1 MDAELKV
8 LEKLFQQCQQD
19 NGPKRIRY
27 MNFINLTY
35 DLETSED
42 ENIALVK
49 KLGEKEYVKLKLSVV
64 GDLKSAEL
72 TRKGLTYFVEQLDV
86 YPQIEEKIIKTLQK
100 TYPITVNQLRKQIGL
115 PKSIVDI
122 ELKKMQSKN
131 ILTLEPLPDK
141 VFIRLIRTDF
151 RFVGKRTQQK
161 FIKRKTGRRVTT
173 EENREY
179 DGIMYG

>member
-42 ENIALVK
+42 ENMALVK

-86 YPQIEEKIIKTLQK
+86 YPQIQEKIIKTLLEAETSLTNNNIYEK
-100 TYPITVNQLRKQIGL
+100 TGDRLLHNQLIFMEMAIQPRNRYRL
-115 PKSIVDI
+115 
-122 ELKKMQSKN
+122 LKLQ
-131 ILTLEPLPDK
+131 
-141 VFIRLIRTDF
+141 
-151 RFVGKRTQQK
+151 
-161 FIKRKTGRRVTT
+161 
-173 EENREY
+173 
-179 DGIMYG
+179 

>member
-49 KLGEKEYVKLKLSVV
+49 KLEENNYVKLKLSVV

-86 YPQIEEKIIKTLQK
+86 YPQIQEKIIKTLLEAE
-100 TYPITVNQLRKQIGL
+100 TSLTNN
-115 PKSIVDI
+115 
-122 ELKKMQSKN
+122 N
-131 ILTLEPLPDK
+131 IYE
-141 VFIRLIRTDF
+141 
-151 RFVGKRTQQK
+151 
-161 FIKRKTGRRVTT
+161 KTGIDFCTINSFLWKWQYNPETDTGYLNYSETMNNYQIFDILIEPSKV
-173 EENREY
+173 EELEKLLK
-179 DGIMYG
+179 

>member
-49 KLGEKEYVKLKLSVV
+49 KLEENNYVKLKLSVV

-86 YPQIEEKIIKTLQK
+86 YPQIQEKIIKTLLEAE
-100 TYPITVNQLRKQIGL
+100 TALTNN
-115 PKSIVDI
+115 
-122 ELKKMQSKN
+122 N
-131 ILTLEPLPDK
+131 IYE
-141 VFIRLIRTDF
+141 
-151 RFVGKRTQQK
+151 
-161 FIKRKTGRRVTT
+161 KTGIDFCTINSFLWKWKYNPETDTGYLNYNETMNNYQIFDILIEPNKV
-173 EENREY
+173 EELEKLLEK
-179 DGIMYG
+179 

>member
-42 ENIALVK
+42 ETFKLLK
-49 KLGEKEYVKLKLSVV
+49 KLEENNYVKLKLSVV

-86 YPQIEEKIIKTLQK
+86 YPQIQEKIIKTLLEAE
-100 TYPITVNQLRKQIGL
+100 TSLTNN
-115 PKSIVDI
+115 
-122 ELKKMQSKN
+122 N
-131 ILTLEPLPDK
+131 IYE
-141 VFIRLIRTDF
+141 
-151 RFVGKRTQQK
+151 
-161 FIKRKTGRRVTT
+161 KTGIDFCTINSFLWKWHYNPETDTGYLNYSETMNNYQIFDILIEPSKV
-173 EENREY
+173 EEFEKL
-179 DGIMYG
+179 IE

>member
-49 KLGEKEYVKLKLSVV
+49 KLEENNYVKLKLSVV

-86 YPQIEEKIIKTLQK
+86 YPQIQEKIIKTLLEAE
-100 TYPITVNQLRKQIGL
+100 TALTNN
-115 PKSIVDI
+115 
-122 ELKKMQSKN
+122 N
-131 ILTLEPLPDK
+131 IYE
-141 VFIRLIRTDF
+141 
-151 RFVGKRTQQK
+151 
-161 FIKRKTGRRVTT
+161 KTGIDFCTINSFLWKWKYNPETDTGYLNYNETMNNYQIFDILIEPSKV
-173 EENREY
+173 EELEKLLK
-179 DGIMYG
+179 

>member
-42 ENIALVK
+42 ETFKLLK
-49 KLGEKEYVKLKLSVV
+49 KLEENNYVKLKLSVV

-86 YPQIEEKIIKTLQK
+86 YPQIQEKIIKTLLEAE
-100 TYPITVNQLRKQIGL
+100 TALTNN
-115 PKSIVDI
+115 
-122 ELKKMQSKN
+122 N
-131 ILTLEPLPDK
+131 IYE
-141 VFIRLIRTDF
+141 
-151 RFVGKRTQQK
+151 
-161 FIKRKTGRRVTT
+161 KTGIDFCTINSFLWKWKYNPETDTGYLNYNETMNNYQIFDILIEPSKV
-173 EENREY
+173 EELEKLLES
-179 DGIMYG
+179 

>member
-86 YPQIEEKIIKTLQK
+86 YPQIQEKIIKTLLEAE
-100 TYPITVNQLRKQIGL
+100 TALTNN
-115 PKSIVDI
+115 
-122 ELKKMQSKN
+122 N
-131 ILTLEPLPDK
+131 IYE
-141 VFIRLIRTDF
+141 
-151 RFVGKRTQQK
+151 
-161 FIKRKTGRRVTT
+161 KTGIDFCTINSFLWKWKYNPETDTGYLNYNETMNNYQIFDILIEPSKV
-173 EENREY
+173 EELEKLLK
-179 DGIMYG
+179 

>member
-35 DLETSED
+35 DQETSED

-49 KLGEKEYVKLKLSVV
+49 KLEENNYVKLKLSVV

-86 YPQIEEKIIKTLQK
+86 YPQIQEKIIKTLLEAE
-100 TYPITVNQLRKQIGL
+100 TALTNN
-115 PKSIVDI
+115 
-122 ELKKMQSKN
+122 N
-131 ILTLEPLPDK
+131 IYE
-141 VFIRLIRTDF
+141 
-151 RFVGKRTQQK
+151 
-161 FIKRKTGRRVTT
+161 KTGIDFCTINSFLWKWKYNPETDTGYLNYNETINNYQIFDILIEPNKV
-173 EENREY
+173 EELEKLLEK
-179 DGIMYG
+179 

>member
-72 TRKGLTYFVEQLDV
+72 TRKGLIYFTEQLDV
-86 YPQIEEKIIKTLQK
+86 YPQIQEKIIKTLLEAE
-100 TYPITVNQLRKQIGL
+100 TALTNN
-115 PKSIVDI
+115 
-122 ELKKMQSKN
+122 N
-131 ILTLEPLPDK
+131 IYE
-141 VFIRLIRTDF
+141 
-151 RFVGKRTQQK
+151 
-161 FIKRKTGRRVTT
+161 KTGIDFCTINSFLWKWKYNPETDTGYLNYNETMNNYQIFDILIEPSKV
-173 EENREY
+173 EELEKLLK
-179 DGIMYG
+179 

>member
-42 ENIALVK
+42 ETFELLK
-49 KLGEKEYVKLKLSVV
+49 KLEENNYVKLKLSVV
-64 GDLKSAEL
+64 GGLKSAEL

-86 YPQIEEKIIKTLQK
+86 YPQIQEKIIKTLLEAE
-100 TYPITVNQLRKQIGL
+100 TALTNN
-115 PKSIVDI
+115 
-122 ELKKMQSKN
+122 N
-131 ILTLEPLPDK
+131 IYE
-141 VFIRLIRTDF
+141 
-151 RFVGKRTQQK
+151 
-161 FIKRKTGRRVTT
+161 KTGVDFCTINSFLWKWKYNPET
-173 EENREY
+173 DTGYLNYNETMNNYQIFDILIEPSKVEELEKLLK
-179 DGIMYG
+179 

>member
-49 KLGEKEYVKLKLSVV
+49 KLEENNYVKLKLSVV

-86 YPQIEEKIIKTLQK
+86 YPQIQEKIIKTLLEAE
-100 TYPITVNQLRKQIGL
+100 TALTNN
-115 PKSIVDI
+115 
-122 ELKKMQSKN
+122 N
-131 ILTLEPLPDK
+131 IYE
-141 VFIRLIRTDF
+141 
-151 RFVGKRTQQK
+151 
-161 FIKRKTGRRVTT
+161 KTGIDFCTINSFLWKWKYNPETDTGYLNYNETMNNYQIFDILIEPSKV
-173 EENREY
+173 EEFEKL
-179 DGIMYG
+179 IE

>member
-49 KLGEKEYVKLKLSVV
+49 KLEENNYVKLKLSVV

-86 YPQIEEKIIKTLQK
+86 YPQIQEKIIKTLLEAE
-100 TYPITVNQLRKQIGL
+100 TALTNN
-115 PKSIVDI
+115 
-122 ELKKMQSKN
+122 N
-131 ILTLEPLPDK
+131 IYE
-141 VFIRLIRTDF
+141 
-151 RFVGKRTQQK
+151 
-161 FIKRKTGRRVTT
+161 KTGIDFCTINSFLWKWKYNPETDTGYLNYNETINNYQIFDILIEPNKV
-173 EENREY
+173 EELEKLLEK
-179 DGIMYG
+179 